1 MIGEAER
8 EILNMVQR
16 GDLSANEGLRLMEAM
31 SSDWMQDSNLVE
43 DEIAPE
49 TIEGE
54 NPVEDQGQQK
64 SSLLF
69 DDPDRIK
76 QIKRWW
82 LLPFGI
88 GLLFII
94 LGTVWMYTS
103 FMANGFGAGFWL
115 SWVPFILGILTVAVS
130 LQASNKTWLHVR
142 IRQKPGEKPQHIAIS
157 LPLPI
162 SFTRW
167 LLKTFGNH
175 IPGLR
180 DLPVNDYAD
189 ILNNFSPTEPFYV
202 HVNEDGEEVVVFI
215 G

>member
-16 GDLSANEGLRLMEAM
+16 GDISAQEGLRLMEAM
-31 SSDWMQDSNLVE
+31 SSDWMQDSNLIE
-43 DEIAPE
+43 DEIVSE
-49 TIEGE
+49 TNGGE
-54 NPVEDQGQQK
+54 NPVDDQDMQK
-64 SSLLF
+64 SSLLI
-69 DDPDRIK
+69 DDPVRIK

-94 LGTVWMYTS
+94 LGTFWMYTS
-103 FMANGFGAGFWL
+103 FMAKGFGAGFWL
-115 SWVPFILGILTVAVS
+115 SWVPFIAGIFTVAVS
-130 LQASNKTWLHVR
+130 WQASNKSWLHVR

-189 ILNNFSPTEPFYV
+189 ILNNFSPAEPFYV
-202 HVNEDGEEVVVFI
+202 HVNEDSEEVVVFI